1 MLQQKNDFRHARWQE
16 ICLTRRISVSAWY
29 GLIIECAKGGLGLR
43 KKVANE
49 DKRNYTLMIVP
60 HRGKKVYRFQMP
72 IRFVK
77 FCAATAGA
85 LVIVSMV
92 GLFHYQYTINQ
103 AKAELDELQKLR
115 TVNLAQAGQLNQLAK
130 NTAILQ
136 EEMSKLNQLDAEVR
150 RLLNKEETA
159 GTSRSGV
166 VRPGATHS
174 GEGGPSVR
182 PSAEELQNLVKDLQ
196 VSAKVRGESL
206 AKLRQSLVDRN
217 ARIAA
222 TPSIWPSEG
231 VITSRFGWR
240 WGGSDWHPGIDVA
253 ADTGTPIVATADGVI
268 VASGWNGGYGRQ
280 VVIDH
285 GYGITTSY
293 AHNSENVV
301 SVGQKVKKGQLVAYM
316 GSSGFSTG
324 PHVHYE
330 VKVNGTAVN
339 PAGFM

>member
-1 MLQQKNDFRHARWQE
+1 MKKYYDCSVISHIFRGGDSGLQKSYQKPD
-16 ICLTRRISVSAWY
+16 RR
-29 GLIIECAKGGLGLR
+29 C
-43 KKVANE
+43 
-49 DKRNYTLMIVP
+49 YTLMVVP
-60 HRGKKVYRFQMP
+60 HRGNKVYRFQMP
-72 IRFVK
+72 IRVVK
-77 FCAATAGA
+77 ACLATVGVIAVVAA
-85 LVIVSMV
+85 V
-92 GLFHYQYTINQ
+92 GFSHYQYTMHQ
-103 AKAELDELQKLR
+103 AQTEMEELQKLR
-115 TVNLAQAGQLNQLAK
+115 SVNVAQATQLNQLAK

-150 RLLNKEETA
+150 RLLNKEELP
-159 GTSRSGV
+159 GTSRSGIT
-166 VRPGATHS
+166 RPASPRG
-174 GEGGPSVR
+174 GEGGPFVK
-182 PSAEELQNLVKDLQ
+182 PEPAELNNLVTDLQ

-206 AKLRQSLVDRN
+206 TKLRESLMERN

-222 TPSIWPSEG
+222 TPSIWPTDG
-231 VITSRFGWR
+231 VVTSRFGWR

-253 ADTGTPIVATADGVI
+253 ADSGTPIVATADGVV

-280 VVIDH
+280 VIVDH

-301 SVGQKVKKGQLVAYM
+301 TVGQKVKKGQLVSYM

-339 PAGFM
+339 PASFL

>member
-1 MLQQKNDFRHARWQE
+1 LLTLVTRVKDFPE
-16 ICLTRRISVSAWY
+16 
-29 GLIIECAKGGLGLR
+29 EGGFRLR
-43 KKVANE
+43 KKQNLP

-60 HRGKKVYRFQMP
+60 HRGNKVYRFQMP
-72 IRFVK
+72 IRLVK
-77 FCAATAGA
+77 VCAATVGVLMAA
-85 LVIVSMV
+85 AAI

-103 AKAELDELQKLR
+103 AQAELDELQKLR
-115 TVNLAQAGQLNQLAK
+115 SVNMAQAGQLNQLAK

-136 EEMSKLNQLDAEVR
+136 EEMSKLNQLDSEVR
-150 RLLNKEETA
+150 RLLNKEEAT

-166 VRPGATHS
+166 VRPSAAHA
-174 GEGGPSVR
+174 GEGGPVVR
-182 PSAEELQNLVKDLQ
+182 PQPEELNALVTDLQ

-206 AKLRQSLVDRN
+206 AKLRESLVERN
-217 ARIAA
+217 ARLAA

-253 ADTGTPIVATADGVI
+253 ADSGTPIVATAAGVV

-280 VVIDH
+280 VIVDH

-293 AHNSENVV
+293 AHNSENAV

>member
-1 MLQQKNDFRHARWQE
+1 M
-16 ICLTRRISVSAWY
+16 
-29 GLIIECAKGGLGLR
+29 R
-43 KKVANE
+43 KKE
-49 DKRNYTLMIVP
+49 TQPDKRSYTLMIVP

-77 FCAATAGA
+77 ACAATVGVLT
-85 LVIVSMV
+85 LVSLA
-92 GLFHYQYTINQ
+92 GLFHYQYTVNQ
-103 AKAELDELQKLR
+103 AKAELDELQTLR
-115 TVNLAQAGQLNQLAK
+115 SVNMAQAGQLNQLAK

-136 EEMSKLNQLDAEVR
+136 DEMSKLNQLDSEVR
-150 RLLNKEETA
+150 RLLNKEEST

-166 VRPGATHS
+166 VRPGAPHS
-174 GEGGPSVR
+174 GEGGPVVR
-182 PSAEELQNLVKDLQ
+182 PNADELNNLVKDLQ

-206 AKLRQSLVDRN
+206 AKLRESLVERN

-253 ADTGTPIVATADGVI
+253 ADSGTPIVATAEGVV

-280 VVIDH
+280 VVVDH

-293 AHNSENVV
+293 AHNSENAV
-301 SVGQKVKKGQLVAYM
+301 SIGQKVKKGQIVAYM

>member
-1 MLQQKNDFRHARWQE
+1 M
-16 ICLTRRISVSAWY
+16 
-29 GLIIECAKGGLGLR
+29 R
-43 KKVANE
+43 KKEPTV

-60 HRGKKVYRFQMP
+60 HRGNKVYRFQMP

-77 FCAATAGA
+77 ACAATVSA
-85 LVIVSMV
+85 LTIVTMA
-92 GLFHYQYTINQ
+92 GLFHYNNTINQ

-115 TVNLAQAGQLNQLAK
+115 SVNVAQAGQLNQLAK

-136 EEMSKLNQLDAEVR
+136 EEMSRLNQLDSEVR
-150 RLLNKEETA
+150 RLLNKEESS

-166 VRPGATHS
+166 VRPGSPHS
-174 GEGGPSVR
+174 GEGGPVVR
-182 PSAEELQNLVKDLQ
+182 PNADELNNLVKDMQ

-206 AKLRQSLVDRN
+206 TKLRESLKERN

-253 ADTGTPIVATADGVI
+253 ADSGTPIVATADGVV

-280 VVIDH
+280 VVVDH
-285 GYGITTSY
+285 GYGIATSY

>member
-1 MLQQKNDFRHARWQE
+1 MRLLDDDKESSR
-16 ICLTRRISVSAWY
+16 
-29 GLIIECAKGGLGLR
+29 GGLVLQ
-43 KKVANE
+43 KKTTAP
-49 DKRNYTLMIVP
+49 DKRSYTLMVVP
-60 HRGKKVYRFQMP
+60 NRGNKVYRLQMP

-77 FCAATAGA
+77 TCIVITGVLSVIAATG
-85 LVIVSMV
+85 LV
-92 GLFHYQYTINQ
+92 HYQYSLNKAQ
-103 AKAELDELQKLR
+103 AETAELQELR
-115 TVNLAQAGQLNQLAK
+115 DVNTAQAGQLNQLAK

-150 RLLNKEETA
+150 RLLNKEELSGA
-159 GTSRSGV
+159 SRSGV
-166 VRPGATHS
+166 TRPSTGRA
-174 GEGGPSVR
+174 GEGGPIVK
-182 PSAEELQNLVKDLQ
+182 PQPEELNRLVKDLQ

-206 AKLRQSLVDRN
+206 TKLRESLIERN

-231 VITSRFGWR
+231 VVTSRFGWR

-253 ADTGTPIVATADGVI
+253 ADSGTPIVATAAGVV

-280 VVIDH
+280 VIVDH

-293 AHNSENVV
+293 AHNSENAV
-301 SVGQKVKKGQLVAYM
+301 SVGQKVKKGQIVAYM

-330 VKVNGTAVN
+330 VRINGTAVN

>member
-1 MLQQKNDFRHARWQE
+1 M
-16 ICLTRRISVSAWY
+16 
-29 GLIIECAKGGLGLR
+29 
-43 KKVANE
+43 KKTE
-49 DKRNYTLMIVP
+49 TPPDKRNYTLMIVP
-60 HRGKKVYRFQMP
+60 HRGNKVYRFQMP
-72 IRFVK
+72 FRFIK
-77 FCAATAGA
+77 ACAATIAVLAVFAAAG
-85 LVIVSMV
+85 LI
-92 GLFHYQYTINQ
+92 HYQFTINQ

-115 TVNLAQAGQLNQLAK
+115 SVNMAQAGQLNQLAK

-136 EEMSKLNQLDAEVR
+136 EEMMKLNQIDAEVR
-150 RLLNKEETA
+150 RLLNKEESA

-166 VRPGATHS
+166 ARPGATHA
-174 GEGGPSVR
+174 GEGGPVVR
-182 PSAEELQNLVKDLQ
+182 PKADELNNLVKELQ

-206 AKLRQSLVDRN
+206 AKLRESLIERN

-222 TPSIWPSEG
+222 TPSIWPSQG

-253 ADTGTPIVATADGVI
+253 ADSGTPIVATADGVV

-280 VVIDH
+280 VIVDH

-293 AHNSENVV
+293 AHNSENAV
-301 SVGQKVKKGQLVAYM
+301 SVGQKVKKGRIIAYM
-316 GSSGFSTG
+316 GSTGFSTG